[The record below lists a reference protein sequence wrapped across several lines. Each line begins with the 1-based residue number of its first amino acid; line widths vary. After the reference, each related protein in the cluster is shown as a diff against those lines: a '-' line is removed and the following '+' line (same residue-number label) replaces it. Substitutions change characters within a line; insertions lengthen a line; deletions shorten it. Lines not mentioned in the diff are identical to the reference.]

1 MHCGWAGASIERVI
15 MIRCLFIDAGRI
27 CREFVVEAVQQDA
40 LTSKHQPFRIGT
52 AEVERL
58 CQGSAIGMI
67 S

>member
-1 MHCGWAGASIERVI
+1 